1 MATYKVWLTVK
12 DSYGNTKEVD
22 GGTINVD
29 LATLTPDEVNQIED
43 ALPLEDYLK
52 KSEVETELDHYA
64 TDKEV
69 EHKIQHNDAIRYGDF
84 ELTE

>member
-52 KSEVETELDHYA
+52 KSEVDTELDRYA

-69 EHKIQHNDAIRYGDF
+69 EHEIQHNDAIRYGDF